1 MELISLKVKGISY
14 SETQSGAYA
23 LILNEKDGNRKLPII
38 IGGFEAQSIA
48 IAIEDEIKPSRPLT
62 HDLFRNFADKF
73 NIKIKKV
80 IIHKLLDGVFYSSII
95 CERNKIE
102 EVIDSRT
109 SDAIALALRF
119 NAPILTYN
127 SILEKAGF
135 TTSISS
141 NKNLKTPNENWSQ
154 EFFSQNIDK
163 NLIPKD
169 LNKIKTSELKSFLNK
184 MVSKENYEQAARL
197 RDELLKRKSK
207 K

>member
-23 LILNEKDGNRKLPII
+23 LILSEKEGNRKLPVI

-48 IAIEDEIKPSRPLT
+48 IAIEEEIKPSRPLT
-62 HDLFRNFADKF
+62 HDLFKNFANKF
-73 NIKIKKV
+73 NINIKKI

-119 NAPILTYN
+119 KAPILTYD

-135 TTSISS
+135 TASIKS
-141 NKNLKTPNENWSQ
+141 NKNLKTTDENWSQ
-154 EFFSQNIDK
+154 EFFSQNIGK

-169 LNKIKTSELKSFLNK
+169 LDKIKTSELKSFLNK

-197 RDELLKRKSK
+197 RDEILKRKSEK
-207 K
+207 

>member
-23 LILNEKDGNRKLPII
+23 LILSEKDGNRKLPII

-62 HDLFRNFADKF
+62 HDLFKNFANKF
-73 NIKIKKV
+73 NINIKKI

-119 NAPILTYN
+119 KAPILTYD

-135 TTSISS
+135 TASIKS
-141 NKNLKTPNENWSQ
+141 NKNLKTTDENWSQ
-154 EFFSQNIDK
+154 EFFSQNIGK

-169 LNKIKTSELKSFLNK
+169 LDKIKTSELKSFLNK
-184 MVSKENYEQAARL
+184 MVSKENYEQAAKL
-197 RDELLKRKSK
+197 RDEILKRKSK

>member
-23 LILNEKDGNRKLPII
+23 LILSEKDGNRKLPII

-62 HDLFRNFADKF
+62 HDLFKNFANKF
-73 NIKIKKV
+73 DISIKKI

-119 NAPILTYN
+119 KAPILTYD

-135 TTSISS
+135 TASIKS
-141 NKNLKTPNENWSQ
+141 NKNLKTTDENWNQ
-154 EFFSQNIDK
+154 EFFSQNIEK

-169 LNKIKTSELKSFLNK
+169 LDKIKTSELKSFLNK

-197 RDELLKRKSK
+197 RDEILKRKSK